1 MIKLTNV
8 RSLGQAAT
16 VLRSQLGVSIAEA
29 QQKMAADLWSK
40 ITYRTPV
47 DTGRARASWNLAQGA
62 PDPSVP
68 PEAKKGER
76 IPTPPMPSVAAID
89 GTKTVYV
96 TSNVHYI
103 THLENGTSKQA
114 PAGMVDISVAEVL
127 AETQLAL
134 GGRRR

>member
-8 RSLGQAAT
+8 RTLGQAAT
-16 VLRSQLGVSIAEA
+16 VLRSQLGVSIALA
-29 QQKMAADLWSK
+29 QQKMAADLWAK

-47 DTGRARASWNLAQGA
+47 DTGRAQSSWNLAQGA
-62 PDPSVP
+62 PDPAIP

-96 TSNVHYI
+96 TSNLHYVPY
-103 THLENGTSKQA
+103 LEDGTSKQA
-114 PAGMVDISVAEVL
+114 PVHMVQMAVAEVL
-127 AETQLAL
+127 AEAQLSAE
-134 GGRRR
+134 GRRR